1 MIYNIQILRFVASF
15 FVLFFHANAVFD
27 LYSINPGIFKLFFNH
42 GSYGVDIFFV
52 ISGFIIYKTVN
63 INTQYF
69 TLKRLFRIFPIYL
82 IITSLFS
89 ILILLFP
96 DHINSQ
102 FSFSHYIASLLFL
115 SQTLGF
121 GDPVL
126 GVGWSLEY
134 EMLFYFIFGLIIFL
148 KSSRYLPYVFILF
161 CILSIINANNLI
173 FFEFYVG
180 CFISHLY
187 INTKIFK
194 TNNYLGLFFILLS
207 LIFMFCLLNQGYSF
221 NKINFEN
228 RFFTYGVFAIL
239 FFIGI
244 IYLENIKS
252 SFFLLLGASSYSLY
266 LIHHPVL
273 SLLGKIYKSYFIFI
287 PGSIYFILCIFIV
300 LFVSVMFYVVIE
312 RNIIEFLKKKYCATK

>member
-1 MIYNIQILRFVASF
+1 M
-15 FVLFFHANAVFD
+15 LFFHANAIFD
-27 LYSINPGIFKLFFNH
+27 LYSINPGVFKLFFNH

-52 ISGFIIYKTVN
+52 ISGFIIYRTVN
-63 INTQYF
+63 INTQDF
-69 TLKRLFRIFPIYL
+69 ILKRLFRIVPTYL
-82 IITSLFS
+82 IITSLFAL
-89 ILILLFP
+89 LILLFP

-102 FSFSHYIASLLFL
+102 FSFSHYIASLFFL

-134 EMLFYFIFGLIIFL
+134 EMLFYFIFSLLIVL
-148 KSSRYLPYVFILF
+148 KLRRYLLYVFILF

-180 CFISHLY
+180 CFLSHLY

-207 LIFMFCLLNQGYSF
+207 LIFMFFIFNQGYSF
-221 NKINFEN
+221 NKINFQN
-228 RFFTYGVFAIL
+228 RFFTYGLFAIL

-252 SFFLLLGASSYSLY
+252 PFFLLLGSSSYSLY

-273 SLLGKIYKSYFIFI
+273 SLFGKIHNKYLIFI
-287 PGSIYFILCIFIV
+287 PGYIYFLISITFTIII
-300 LFVSVMFYVVIE
+300 SVVFYIIIE
-312 RNIIEFLKKKYCATK
+312 KNIIDYLKSKYCATK